1 MRHCLLCLL
10 ALVTT
15 TTLGSKYY
23 QAESDFY
30 NKEEDFS
37 SEESG
42 PCLDCQIVGE
52 VDEGLQ
58 VRKRSSRGRFN
69 ENTVL
74 KSR

>member
-10 ALVTT
+10 AVVTT
-15 TTLGSKYY
+15 TTFGSKYY
-23 QAESDFY
+23 QAESDYY
-30 NKEEDFS
+30 NEEEYFS

-69 ENTVL
+69 ENAVL

>member
-23 QAESDFY
+23 QAESDYY
-30 NKEEDFS
+30 NEEEDFS
-37 SEESG
+37 YEESG
-42 PCLDCQIVGE
+42 PCLDCHIVGE
-52 VDEGLQ
+52 ADEGLQ

-69 ENTVL
+69 ENAVL